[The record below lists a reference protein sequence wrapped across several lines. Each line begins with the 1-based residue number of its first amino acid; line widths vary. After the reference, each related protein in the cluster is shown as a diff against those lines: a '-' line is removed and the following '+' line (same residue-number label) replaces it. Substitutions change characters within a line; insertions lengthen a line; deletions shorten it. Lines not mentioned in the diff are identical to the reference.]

1 MNAAAASAR
10 KRQKARAEDSAG
22 IGHEIHHPEMTA
34 RQRVREG
41 IRRLILSGK
50 MTPGSRLAQQHL
62 ARQFGVAQSVVRE
75 SLLELQFSGLVEMID
90 NLGIFV
96 GDLDT
101 DTLLQAYQVRE
112 MLEGL
117 AARGC
122 CERASRVD
130 LRELAE
136 MAQEVHRL
144 GETGANAERGVLDRR
159 FHLRTIEICRN
170 EVLGRLIEACH
181 ALSMTVQASRPH
193 DVIRTEHLLIV
204 QAIENN
210 LPDEAERLA
219 RLHVAGARE
228 AVRQQI
234 LAGTF
239 TPQWVVD

>member
-1 MNAAAASAR
+1 MNAAAAAR
-10 KRQKARAEDSAG
+10 KRRRAQEDAAAG
-22 IGHEIHHPEMTA
+22 GNHEIRQPEMTA

-50 MTPGSRLAQQHL
+50 MMPGSRLAQQHL
-62 ARQFGVAQSVVRE
+62 AKQFGVAQSVVRE
-75 SLLELQFSGLVEMID
+75 SLLELQFSGLVELVD

-112 MLEGL
+112 VLEGL
-117 AARGC
+117 AARSC

-130 LRELAE
+130 VRELAE
-136 MAQEVHRL
+136 MAEEVYRL
-144 GETGANAERGVLDRR
+144 GESGQNAERGVLDRR

-170 EVLGRLIEACH
+170 EVLQRLIEACH

-193 DVIRTEHLLIV
+193 DVIHNEHLLIV
-204 QAIENN
+204 KAVENN
-210 LPDEAERLA
+210 NPEEAERAA

-234 LAGTF
+234 VSGSF
-239 TPQWVVD
+239 TPKWVVD